1 MVLIL
6 LGNIAHSLEVVFIS
20 RNNWARYTNFSVA
33 CNVTATMV
41 MKNCKVSISKAD
53 CIAPD

>member
-6 LGNIAHSLEVVFIS
+6 LGNIIHSLEVVFIS
-20 RNNWARYTNFSVA
+20 SNNWARYMNIFVA

-53 CIAPD
+53 CIVPD